1 MICRLTLVGAV
12 ALAVPMY
19 SRSKEA
25 TLASFLV
32 FEGCVGLYWPAIG
45 TVKSRLVPEEV
56 RATVYNLFRVPLNGV
71 VVTVLLNNMD
81 SATAFFFCS
90 LMLLAAFLASLARTG
105 HGPPTGR
112 RSRGPTAAGIARPQS
127 GAHGREPGQRVERAP
142 PLEHRRA
149 GADAQGQLVGN
160 IERREPRVP
169 LGSVGS
175 VCGELENSFSPRS
188 VVQCVGDLAPT
199 RTPRTTVTSCRLRRR
214 RSVAATA
221 VKFGSFR

>member
-1 MICRLTLVGAV
+1 
-12 ALAVPMY
+12 MY

-149 GADAQGQLVGN
+149 GADAQGQLVGK

-169 LGSVGS
+169 LVSVGS
-175 VCGELENSFSPRS
+175 AVCGSPEGKGTKGSRTPTTLKFFFDTQC
-188 VVQCVGDLAPT
+188 VVQCRRSRAR
-199 RTPRTTVTSCRLRRR
+199 RTRRR
-214 RSVAATA
+214 
-221 VKFGSFR
+221 